1 MGRKVSTI
9 SEEAYQMLRTLKKP
23 GETFTEVIER
33 IARRNSLLETLKVL
47 LDKKTMRRIKLGE
60 QQFRRKQY
68 VTVKGPKEVRRVL
81 ST

>member
-33 IARRNSLLETLKVL
+33 IARARVCVGLFCRIANDVMPTALGFETCYLFEN
-47 LDKKTMRRIKLGE
+47 RSRIYL
-60 QQFRRKQY
+60 
-68 VTVKGPKEVRRVL
+68 PAI
-81 ST
+81 